1 MLIKIIIDITPLLEE
16 KMYFSNELTEKCMSI
31 IEQRNVSNLGYV
43 DFSFI
48 SQLFENLTEDNLEET
63 VQIIIDEANRVENSI
78 Q

>member
-1 MLIKIIIDITPLLEE
+1 
-16 KMYFSNELTEKCMSI
+16 MYFSNELTEKCMSI